1 MATNKQGTVKTR
13 VVKGSRDDITVQETH
28 TIKPSTRLTEKE
40 VKARQLKKYATT
52 TFGFGARNA
61 FSGGDVSMSS
71 QGNFYSPQLST
82 DFLEKPQNLRE
93 RRAWYRQFYNGN
105 EFVGAAIDLHSSLPL
120 SKIRLEKPKCENEK
134 MGEYIYTFFEDMCN
148 DINLFK
154 VLREM
159 SHEYWLMGNCSSRYS
174 LILNDLQG
182 FVKAEDVS
190 VGDKILTHNNRFRKV
205 TKKCSRI
212 SEKITEISLYRTFDK
227 LELTDEHPV
236 EVYRNGKFEFI
247 QVKNLTT
254 EDYVRVTWP
263 DETFDISTINYLEGF
278 DNIKVTE
285 TGYDKEVTINR
296 ERQEQAQDCRE
307 KFLLW
312 LASLKEPTIKT
323 RDEIAQDLGT
333 TRCTLDNVL
342 LQIKKEIGKI
352 FSKRIGAKGYQKGSQ
367 VEWQPISYDD
377 YQEIYTIKRTEKF
390 IAPHTIDIDEDFCY
404 LLGYWLGDGTLAR
417 DNARPDK
424 WGRGIWNI
432 VFGEKSIQQADKIR
446 AIIVKKFGESAI
458 KEWNTEIEY
467 YEGKFSRMKTI
478 KVGSNPAFVEWWAS
492 QFGETSHG
500 KNKKRIP
507 LWVNKLPNNKLH
519 SLLAGLI
526 DSDGSVSGK
535 YYVLGLTSD
544 TIIRSVRDIALKCNI
559 ICSTFKRKCNYD
571 NKLVRNKTNNCR
583 DFYTILLRGE
593 DCINT
598 IGNIAIKKII
608 ADPTMTFKSSKYIKT
623 SNGDIAFRIKSIV
636 EKNYNDLVYNFEV
649 EEDHTYQVNG
659 FSTHNCFIFAEDH
672 DPYNVDDDE
681 KEKVKEEG
689 KGRALMLYDKFKIR
703 DKDPN
708 YKGWRKLIV
717 LPPDQVR
724 IKKMPLTDD
733 SLVEFM
739 PDPDTK
745 KMITGQ
751 PDRIYGQPN
760 GINEQ
765 LERLRSKLPES
776 LMGKLEEGGSIPMDT
791 DPFTGSFVFHLARKK
806 SQYETLGVSI
816 LERCINTLLLQDKLR
831 QAQTSIASR
840 HMTPIRIVWGEEL
853 SEDQTNE
860 LREQVDMALVD
871 PDFSIIAN
879 YQVNW
884 EEMGS
889 GGRLLELSS
898 EYDHIE
904 NSLFAGLN
912 VTREML
918 TGEGT
923 YSGNKIT
930 LHIMNNIYLNFRDDL
945 QEYVENYLFKP
956 IAYRKGFIEKDE
968 FGREKLIY
976 PRLTFTRLAI
986 KDNDAYFDQ
995 LFQLYQKGSVSIDVI
1010 LDIFNIDPV
1019 ATRKKLES
1027 DLFTVNDPTFN
1038 TFLQALYNAAGSDFA
1053 AKYDVNGAI
1062 AKYLNVPE
1070 LPPGAQGEG
1079 GLGGLGG
1086 LGGGSEAGASRFA
1099 STLNKN
1105 QKNAM
1110 ANLMKLALQNPD
1122 KLDKLSQ
1129 IFKKK
1134 QQ

>member
-61 FSGGDVSMSS
+61 FSGGDISMSS

-159 SHEYWLMGNCSSRYS
+159 SHEYWLMGN
-174 LILNDLQG
+174 
-182 FVKAEDVS
+182 A
-190 VGDKILTHNNRFRKV
+190 
-205 TKKCSRI
+205 
-212 SEKITEISLYRTFDK
+212 
-227 LELTDEHPV
+227 
-236 EVYRNGKFEFI
+236 
-247 QVKNLTT
+247 
-254 EDYVRVTWP
+254 
-263 DETFDISTINYLEGF
+263 
-278 DNIKVTE
+278 
-285 TGYDKEVTINR
+285 
-296 ERQEQAQDCRE
+296 
-307 KFLLW
+307 
-312 LASLKEPTIKT
+312 
-323 RDEIAQDLGT
+323 
-333 TRCTLDNVL
+333 
-342 LQIKKEIGKI
+342 
-352 FSKRIGAKGYQKGSQ
+352 
-367 VEWQPISYDD
+367 
-377 YQEIYTIKRTEKF
+377 
-390 IAPHTIDIDEDFCY
+390 
-404 LLGYWLGDGTLAR
+404 
-417 DNARPDK
+417 
-424 WGRGIWNI
+424 
-432 VFGEKSIQQADKIR
+432 
-446 AIIVKKFGESAI
+446 
-458 KEWNTEIEY
+458 
-467 YEGKFSRMKTI
+467 
-478 KVGSNPAFVEWWAS
+478 
-492 QFGETSHG
+492 
-500 KNKKRIP
+500 
-507 LWVNKLPNNKLH
+507 
-519 SLLAGLI
+519 
-526 DSDGSVSGK
+526 
-535 YYVLGLTSD
+535 
-544 TIIRSVRDIALKCNI
+544 
-559 ICSTFKRKCNYD
+559 
-571 NKLVRNKTNNCR
+571 
-583 DFYTILLRGE
+583 
-593 DCINT
+593 
-598 IGNIAIKKII
+598 
-608 ADPTMTFKSSKYIKT
+608 
-623 SNGDIAFRIKSIV
+623 
-636 EKNYNDLVYNFEV
+636 
-649 EEDHTYQVNG
+649 
-659 FSTHNCFIFAEDH
+659 FIFAEDH

-751 PDRIYGQPN
+751 PDRIYGQPQ

-765 LERLRSKLPES
+765 FERLRSKLPES

-898 EYDHIE
+898 EYEHIE

-1010 LDIFNIDPV
+1010 LDIFNIDPI

-1038 TFLQALYNAAGSDFA
+1038 TFLQALYNAAGSDFTT
-1053 AKYDVNGAI
+1053 KYDINGAI

-1070 LPPGAQGEG
+1070 LPPAAQGEG
-1079 GLGGLGG
+1079 GGGGLGG
-1086 LGGGSEAGASRFA
+1086 FGGAGAGDSRFA
-1099 STLNKN
+1099 STLNKS
-1105 QKNAM
+1105 QKDALS
-1110 ANLMKLALQNPD
+1110 NLMKLALQNPD
-1122 KLDKLSQ
+1122 KLDKLAQ

-1134 QQ
+1134 QP